1 MAAFTGSSKLRSIKG
16 EKSCGVKFVFQLSR
30 EALVN
35 QCTQH
40 YFCRKELSPQY
51 SWGQTTKLE
60 ECPEPK

>member
-16 EKSCGVKFVFQLSR
+16 EKICGVKFVFQLSR

-40 YFCRKELSPQY
+40 YVLLQEGIKSTVPLGSDYKIRGMP
-51 SWGQTTKLE
+51 
-60 ECPEPK
+60 